1 MIHLAF
7 IKISDLEIEGITFP
21 AVFSDREKLV
31 FDRLKVPKR
40 RNEWAA
46 GRLALKKLVQKV
58 TPELHELSLDQIEV
72 LNEPS
77 GAPFIVLADARFA
90 ISVSLSHS
98 NSYVL
103 VACSSQV
110 SRLGVDL
117 EMIEPRQPEFIT
129 DYFTPAEQQQ
139 IFSAGAHEDELATL
153 FWSGKEAL
161 LKAASLGLRMDTRK
175 IELELTSG
183 KGALEGWS
191 ELGIFCPPII
201 NPPPC
206 LVWRR
211 EGQMVQTV
219 CWTDEPSQALKWVS
233 LA

>member
-7 IKISDLEIEGITFP
+7 IRISDLEIEGITLP
-21 AVFSDREKLV
+21 AVFSAREQLALN
-31 FDRLKVPKR
+31 RLKVPKR

-58 TPELHELSLDQIEV
+58 IPGLHELSMDQIEV

-77 GAPFIVLADARFA
+77 GAPFIALADARFT
-90 ISVSLSHS
+90 ICVSLSHS
-98 NSYVL
+98 NGYVL
-103 VACSSQV
+103 AACSSQV

-117 EMIEPRQPEFIT
+117 EKIEPRQPEFIT
-129 DYFTPAEQQQ
+129 DYFTSAEQQQ
-139 IFSAGAHEDELATL
+139 IFSAGIHGDELATL

-161 LKAASLGLRMDTRK
+161 LKAASLGLRMDTRN
-175 IELELTSG
+175 IDLGFTPGTGTLE
-183 KGALEGWS
+183 EWN
-191 ELGIFCPPII
+191 ELGVFCPQII
-201 NPPPC
+201 NPPPR

-219 CWTDEPSQALKWVS
+219 CWVDEPPQALKWVS
-233 LA
+233 LV